1 MYRQFIK
8 FFLMGFVLFKVNLPS
23 TAQTISFSNL
33 FTIDAYNTSFSI
45 LGKSGEK
52 IFVLSKTMGK
62 SPVLL
67 ELNNQLEEINSTE
80 QPAFRNSIVQTFIP
94 TKEGADIIHE
104 KFERG
109 YRSYQLY
116 RTNLKTENTKE
127 IIRLPY
133 EMGNNWEFIASPENK
148 YFLIYNLAE
157 VKNDSVKI
165 NMILIG
171 SDYEAID
178 GKMFSFYVEDGFDR
192 LGNVF
197 IDESGNIYTM
207 VYDQPQNYKLGSRL
221 KLYKYILQTGKLLR
235 KEYYLKEK
243 KPAEVHLS
251 FLPSKNQIHLHS
263 LYYDFYKKEVNG
275 IFSAVLDEKLEL
287 IKPFNYH
294 EFEKQFKKD
303 LNTVNSGVSSSN
315 LMNYLRINNISVN
328 EDGSSF
334 ASLVLESAYIR
345 DANMDLFPAPVK
357 INTSSVMDNDPFF
370 GLMQR
375 EQLIRREMGIG
386 GRGQRSQRSS
396 SMATPVVGYSEA
408 YFSVMNQ
415 RPDLFFTNPD
425 TTGMNKKI
433 EPPFLKMK
441 IYDRQVVFS
450 FDPDARMIWKKWFE
464 TEDQSII
471 NKTPLVPA
479 ETENSIVSVYYRH
492 NVKDKT
498 ELAITRITKPDGTF
512 IDKTLVL
519 PENISLLTTGPL
531 YKLSNNQAA
540 ILYLDNQLNK
550 VGLAKV
556 EW

>member
-1 MYRQFIK
+1 MHRQFIK
-8 FFLMGFVLFKVNLPS
+8 YLFLGFVLLKVNLPS

-33 FTIDAYNTSFSI
+33 FSIDAYNTSFSV
-45 LGKSGEK
+45 LGKADEK
-52 IFVLSKTMGK
+52 IFVLSKTIGK
-62 SPVLL
+62 PPLL
-67 ELNNQLEEINSTE
+67 LVLNNQLEILNSSE

-94 TKEGADIIHE
+94 TKEGADILIE

-109 YRSYQLY
+109 YRSYQLF
-116 RTNLKTENTKE
+116 RTYLKTENTKE

-133 EMGNNWEFIASPENK
+133 EMGNNWEFISSPENK

-157 VKNDSVKI
+157 VKKDSVKI
-165 NMILIG
+165 NMLLIG

-178 GKMFSFYVEDGFDR
+178 GKMFSFYVEEGFER
-192 LGNVF
+192 LGKVF

-207 VYDQPQNYKLGSRL
+207 VYDQPQSYKLGSRL
-221 KLYKYILQTGKLLR
+221 KLYKYILQTRKLLK

-263 LYYDFYKKEVNG
+263 LYYDFYKKDVNG

-287 IKPFNYH
+287 VKPFNYF

-303 LNTVNSGVSSSN
+303 LNTVTSGVSSN
-315 LMNYLRINNISVN
+315 DLMNYLRINNISFN

-334 ASLVLESAYIR
+334 ASLVLESEYIR
-345 DANMDLFPAPVK
+345 ESNLDFLPVPAK
-357 INTSSVMDNDPFF
+357 INTSPVMDDDPFF

-386 GRGQRSQRSS
+386 GRGQRSQSS
-396 SMATPVVGYSEA
+396 SSNVSPAVGYSEA
-408 YFSVMNQ
+408 YFTVMNQ

-433 EPPFLKMK
+433 ETPFLKMK
-441 IYDRQVVFS
+441 IYDRQVVFA
-450 FDPDARMIWKKWFE
+450 FDPDAGMVWKKWFE

-479 ETENSIVSVYYRH
+479 ETDNSIVSVYYRH
-492 NVKDKT
+492 NVKDKS
-498 ELAITRITKPDGTF
+498 ELAFTRIAKPDGTYF
-512 IDKTLVL
+512 DKTLVI
-519 PENISLLTTGPL
+519 PPNISLLTSTTL
-531 YKLSNNQAA
+531 LNLNNNQAV
-540 ILYLDNQLNK
+540 ILYMDNISNK